1 MPNIHNDV
9 RTYEQT
15 DRPTPILES
24 FAFKININIKVDY
37 FFIFLG

>member
-15 DRPTPILES
+15 DRPTPILEKLR
-24 FAFKININIKVDY
+24 FKININIKVDY
-37 FFIFLG
+37 FLFF